1 MVSSLLLSILEG
13 TDKLW
18 HIIIIIFHRGCSAL
32 RVSKSLLQERVL
44 LRSNL
49 LKDIW
54 HHVLK
59 VFGLRGSGNNQEV
72 FFNRELGLWSLK
84 MNNGVIVLEHVNL
97 VDILKGLHTEF
108 SVREN
113 LLVVAG
119 TPETKELKDMMPDIL
134 KQVGPQQYSFLKE
147 ALGNMGG
154 KGPSAV
160 ADDDADDI
168 PELVGTFE
176 DAQK

>member
-18 HIIIIIFHRGCSAL
+18 HIIIVIFHRGCSAL

-72 FFNRELGLWSLK
+72 FFHRELSYNQNK
-84 MNNGVIVLEHVNL
+84 VNQ
-97 VDILKGLHTEF
+97 F
-108 SVREN
+108 VR
-113 LLVVAG
+113 
-119 TPETKELKDMMPDIL
+119 
-134 KQVGPQQYSFLKE
+134 QVNK
-147 ALGNMGG
+147 
-154 KGPSAV
+154 
-160 ADDDADDI
+160 
-168 PELVGTFE
+168 
-176 DAQK
+176 